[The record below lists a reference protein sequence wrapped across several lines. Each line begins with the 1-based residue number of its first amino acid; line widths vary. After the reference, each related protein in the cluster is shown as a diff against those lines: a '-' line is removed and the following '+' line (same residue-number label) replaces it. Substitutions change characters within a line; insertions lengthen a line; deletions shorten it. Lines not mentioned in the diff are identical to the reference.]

1 MESKYKIIIS
11 YDKCNVKPRGNSIIL
26 NHNLK
31 MNVDGVHFKLASFI
45 SKNIFNIYIDEN
57 SYEKPLMS

>member
-1 MESKYKIIIS
+1 
-11 YDKCNVKPRGNSIIL
+11 
-26 NHNLK
+26 